1 MGEFL
6 NPDYS
11 WPLGSRANLRYGGFF
26 SLCEGVLLRCRRI
39 APFPPAG
46 RLAGEAAL
54 LGGEPGVMWTAEGRK
69 RTLAR
74 LA

>member
-1 MGEFL
+1 MAFGLACEL
-6 NPDYS
+6 EVRR
-11 WPLGSRANLRYGGFF
+11 LFF
-26 SLCEGVLLRCRRI
+26 SVRGRVI
-39 APFPPAG
+39 ALQADRPFPPAG